1 MIKCYCGGE
10 LNLDLEETRANGILP
25 VYNCSNCNNLIVLQV
40 IGEKKRGWRTKKVL
54 DNKNKFSDLPF

>member
-1 MIKCYCGGE
+1 MIKCYCCGE

-40 IGEKKRGWRTKKVL
+40 IGEKKRGWRTKQVL
-54 DNKNKFSDLPF
+54 KNKEEIDNIPF

>member
-10 LNLDLEETRANGILP
+10 LNLDLEETRDNGILP

-40 IGEKKRGWRTKKVL
+40 IGEKKRGWRTKQVL
-54 DNKNKFSDLPF
+54 KNKEEIDNLPF

>member
-25 VYNCSNCNNLIVLQV
+25 VYNCSNCNNLLCLQV
-40 IGEKKRGWRTKKVL
+40 IGEKKRGWRTKQCIN
-54 DNKNKFSDLPF
+54 NKDVMRNIKF